1 MLLPSL
7 VSALHTVVQEDG
19 SHPGQGF
26 QAWQTVLYFVVAPI
40 ALFVGISV
48 IALATSGDRK
58 KTSSSLTHI
67 E

>member
-19 SHPGQGF
+19 SHPGQGL
-26 QAWQTVLYFVVAPI
+26 QAWQTVLYFIVAPI

-58 KTSSSLTHI
+58 KVSVSLSHI